1 MYNYNNDFN
10 STTQTQQQQ
19 RQQQIERQRRRRKQQ
34 QRQQRNK
41 RIFTTTIC
49 LICLITMICLI
60 NQSIKQRQANYHYE
74 TTTNY
79 IVSKGET
86 IWTIAKQFSDNRHDI
101 REVVFE
107 IEKLSNTTA
116 LIFPGQ
122 ELTIPVYTVMATQS
136 D

>member
-10 STTQTQQQQ
+10 STAPNTTQQ
-19 RQQQIERQRRRRKQQ
+19 RQQQIERQRKRRRQQ

-60 NQSIKQRQANYHYE
+60 NNSIQQRQANYHYE

-86 IWTIAKQFSDNRHDI
+86 IWTIAQQFSDNRHDT
-101 REVVFE
+101 REVVYE
-107 IEKLSNTTA
+107 IQKLSNTTA

-122 ELTIPVYTVMATQS
+122 ELTIPLYTVMGTQS